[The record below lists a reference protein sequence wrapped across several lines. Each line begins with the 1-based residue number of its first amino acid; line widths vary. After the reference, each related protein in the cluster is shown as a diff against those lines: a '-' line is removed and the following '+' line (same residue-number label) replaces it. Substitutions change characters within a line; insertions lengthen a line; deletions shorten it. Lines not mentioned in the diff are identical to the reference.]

1 MPQII
6 LNNRQTS
13 LLPLIVN
20 PAQLVDPEY
29 LIYAGNGGNNYNN
42 SGDLLQKDNVSPSLL
57 YHGGHKRYTAEI
69 KFEDCNN
76 LQTEVSKQEFI
87 SSEFTKG
94 ITRLDGSTW
103 FWDELLTTPM
113 GLFKENSVVGVYNFK
128 LTNLREITINVGD
141 VSIIPTS
148 GDWLII
154 QKYFETEFTLPSPQ
168 NTTVSTGNYTD
179 DIDSLPLF
187 QSELWQFQILSVLQG
202 STATEWIITIDKDF
216 TPHSDGYYTFVLLNR
231 EETQSIREQFIDTWQ
246 KIEVQSEQILG
257 DQYNYTGSLKPKGA
271 TNFLDYDGSEY
282 LGLHNF
288 LGHIDSNAIKDS
300 KKFLVF
306 DYDNNIQDHIYYL
319 DDSFR
324 IYLPGIM
331 SQFKDGVISLN
342 NFGKATDSYVGDWGK
357 LYYNNED
364 DEKVYVGYI
373 FYDLRICIVIDPEI
387 VMALSY
393 NSNRNYTLPAPVLE
407 AVNKLQ
413 ETTVIDITTVVT
425 QPYSHFLTYRLKG
438 THYDTLPYNDLIQF
452 NWHNPIVT
460 NTNPDLYTVEFTLPE
475 LLWLVDDIRLTG
487 YEADQFEV
495 IIGKYIIDNTD
506 PLNPVQAGVEDVVVM
521 PMLDYQ
527 VDATTFDLKDTGIK
541 KSEYR
546 VKFFKQQYDAA
557 VTALSFYDLTQFW
570 GDGTPDQL
578 FVGKMKW
585 TIGNVQFKTYTN
597 QYRMQVDY
605 KLDAD
610 KWNGSLNSTFD
621 CESNFQ
627 KAKLITEVGLKIG
640 ADGDDHPMIYAKI
653 SPPIPKQNETNLIV
667 KFNIDF

>member
-6 LNNRQTS
+6 LNNNQTS

-103 FWDELLTTPM
+103 LWDELLTTPM
-113 GLFKENSVVGVYNFK
+113 GLFKENTIVGVYNFK

-141 VSIIPTS
+141 VSIMPTS

-154 QKYFETEFTLPSPQ
+154 QKYFETEFTLPAPQ

-187 QSELWQFQILSVLQG
+187 QSELWQFQILSALQG

-231 EETQSIREQFIDTWQ
+231 EETQAIREQFIDTWQ
-246 KIEVQSEQILG
+246 KIEVQTEQILG
-257 DQYNYTGSLKPKGA
+257 DSYNYTGSLKPKGA

-288 LGHIDSNAIKDS
+288 LGHIDNNSIKDS

-306 DYDNNIQDHIYYL
+306 DYDNNIQDHLYYEDNSFVINL
-319 DDSFR
+319 PHVMHQFTDS
-324 IYLPGIM
+324 ILQI
-331 SQFKDGVISLN
+331 KN
-342 NFGKATDSYVGDWGK
+342 KGKFLDSYVGDWGR
-357 LYYNNED
+357 LYIYNNEM
-364 DEKVYVGYI
+364 EEINIGYI
-373 FYDLRICIVIDPEI
+373 FYDLRICIITDAEI
-387 VMALSY
+387 IIALSY
-393 NSNRNYTLPAPVLE
+393 NSNRNYTLPEPIIE
-407 AVNKLQ
+407 NVNKLQ
-413 ETTVIDITTVVT
+413 TSNIIDVSTVVV

-438 THYDTLPYNDLIQF
+438 THYDTLPYNKLIQF
-452 NWHNPIVT
+452 NWHNPIIS
-460 NTNPDLYTVEFTLPE
+460 NLDEGLHTVEFTLPE
-475 LLWLVDDIRLTG
+475 LLWLVDDNRKTG
-487 YEADQFEV
+487 YEADQFEI
-495 IIGKYIIDNTD
+495 IIGKYVIDNT
-506 PLNPVQAGVEDVVVM
+506 NPSVPIQTGVEDIVVM

-527 VDATTFDLKDTGIK
+527 GNSTVFDLKDTDIK
-541 KSEYR
+541 KTEYR
-546 VKFFKQQYDAA
+546 VKFFKQQYIDAVNA
-557 VTALSFYDLTQFW
+557 NLFYDLTQFW
-570 GDGTPDQL
+570 GDITPEQL

-667 KFNIDF
+667 RFNIDF